1 MVVPPKLPKDIGQH
15 GPHNLFHK
23 QLLNTHVA
31 LEQLLNEFHNLFLK
45 PLLNAQMVF
54 EQGVNPL
61 VPK

>member
-1 MVVPPKLPKDIGQH
+1 MQH

-23 QLLNTHVA
+23 QVLNAHVA

-45 PLLNAQMVF
+45 PLLNTQMVF